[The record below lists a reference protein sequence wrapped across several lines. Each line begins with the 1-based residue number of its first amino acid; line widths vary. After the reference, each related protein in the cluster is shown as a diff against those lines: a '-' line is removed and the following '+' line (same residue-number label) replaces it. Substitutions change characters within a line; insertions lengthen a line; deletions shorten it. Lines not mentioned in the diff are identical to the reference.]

1 MKTNEI
7 YNLVILSKTTGTTL
21 VSLLTSIIPNT
32 KEELIELAEKAVSM
46 GYNAKVWALGEWE
59 PLFEG

>member
-7 YNLVILSKTTGTTL
+7 YNLVIVSKTTGTTL
-21 VSLLTSIIPNT
+21 TSLLTSELPNT
-32 KEELIELAEKAVSM
+32 KEELIELAQKAIEM
-46 GYNAKVWALGEWE
+46 GYAAKVWALSEWE

>member
-7 YNLVILSKTTGTTL
+7 YNLVIVSKTTGTTL
-21 VSLLTSIIPNT
+21 TSLLTSELPNT
-32 KEELIELAEKAVSM
+32 KEELIELAQKAIEM
-46 GYNAKVWALGEWE
+46 GYAAKVWALNEWE